1 MVPTAGGA
9 EKQLT
14 FGGHELLLNGELDWV
29 YPEELGLETGYHWS
43 PDSRHIG
50 FFEIDESPVPIYPIS
65 DLISRQATVD
75 LQRYP
80 KAGDPNPRVRVGI
93 VDIEDAQTVW
103 IDRAAEY
110 IARIQWANPSTLA
123 VQLLNLASGATLP
136 FHEGLVVNDLDL
148 VKPDWKL
155 LDTPKSAKVGLL
167 LLQPTELENKKYP
180 VLVYVYG
187 MLGVPTIRDAWSVTT
202 TFGQKVAYGAHLRY
216 LVWSSKSRRELSGCV
231 QFSSSARRLR
241 SRDGFIGWDDATR
254 QKNLRRVVNNSRF
267 LILPWFSIK
276 GLASHVLSLAARV
289 VVDDWEEAYG
299 VRPVLLETFVE
310 RERNEGTCYL
320 AANWMDV
327 GSTTGRGRMD
337 RHNKEAKPVK
347 RCLVY
352 PLVREFRREL
362 GVVDEGRAG

>member
-1 MVPTAGGA
+1 MGA
-9 EKQLT
+9 L
-14 FGGHELLLNGELDWV
+14 
-29 YPEELGLETGYHWS
+29 
-43 PDSRHIG
+43 
-50 FFEIDESPVPIYPIS
+50 
-65 DLISRQATVD
+65 
-75 LQRYP
+75 
-80 KAGDPNPRVRVGI
+80 
-93 VDIEDAQTVW
+93 
-103 IDRAAEY
+103 
-110 IARIQWANPSTLA
+110 
-123 VQLLNLASGATLP
+123 
-136 FHEGLVVNDLDL
+136 
-148 VKPDWKL
+148 
-155 LDTPKSAKVGLL
+155 
-167 LLQPTELENKKYP
+167 
-180 VLVYVYG
+180 
-187 MLGVPTIRDAWSVTT
+187 
-202 TFGQKVAYGAHLRY
+202 
-216 LVWSSKSRRELSGCV
+216 

-299 VRPVLLETFVE
+299 VRLVLLETFVE